1 MSMAKHRPSVID
13 ALDLA
18 PIEPA
23 KPPTPARA
31 EVEAANKAA
40 KARAVQ
46 HTSVYIPRVA
56 YDRLREIAF
65 HERKKIH
72 DVIMEGVD
80 LAIAARGHSE
90 SARKSTTAS

>member
-1 MSMAKHRPSVID
+1 MGKRPSVFD
-13 ALDLA
+13 TLDLA
-18 PIEPA
+18 PSIPA
-23 KPPTPARA
+23 ETP
-31 EVEAANKAA
+31 EAANGEVVDLKAA
-40 KARAVQ
+40 TKKAKSRNVQ

-72 DVIMEGVD
+72 DIIMEGVD

-90 SARKSTTAS
+90 SARKSTKAS